1 MPEVILDGEK
11 VDFQGPAPQTAGT
24 VWSLIENYLGS
35 AERLIVSFE
44 VDGRA
49 WNAGGEDVAY
59 DRIDIRS
66 ESQVERLAALT
77 ETVLSDWDRIDNAWT
92 EIASLSLSVN
102 DDGLKRL
109 GGHGMEVSGNA
120 LQVSQF
126 LVAYG
131 DHHQTAWNSVLKAEL
146 EMVNSGLSQWM
157 DAFEGKRV
165 IGISEFAANEVATA
179 FGSLKAVLNEASK
192 DLKKRKASE

>member
-1 MPEVILDGEK
+1 MPEVILDGES

-49 WNAGGEDVAY
+49 WSAGGEDVAY
-59 DRIDIRS
+59 ERIEIRS
-66 ESQVERLAALT
+66 ESQVERLLLLT
-77 ETVLSDWDRIDNAWT
+77 ETVLNDWNRIENAWT
-92 EIASLSLSVN
+92 EIGSLSLSVD

-109 GGHGMEVSGNA
+109 GGHGMEVSGDA
-120 LQVSQF
+120 LQVGQF

-131 DHHQTAWNSVLKAEL
+131 DHHKTAWNSGLKAEL

-157 DAFEGKRV
+157 DAFEEKSV
-165 IGISEFAANEVATA
+165 IGISEFAAHEVSNA
-179 FGSLKAVLNEASK
+179 FGSLKAILNEASK